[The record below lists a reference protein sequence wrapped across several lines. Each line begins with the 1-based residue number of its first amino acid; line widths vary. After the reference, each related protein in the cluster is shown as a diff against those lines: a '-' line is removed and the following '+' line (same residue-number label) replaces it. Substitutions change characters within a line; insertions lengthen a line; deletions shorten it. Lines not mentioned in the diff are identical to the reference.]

1 MKKYEKQAKDFCEAI
16 KEIATNENA
25 LTTLENYLACHFGG
39 WLEEYASTPDGLVCE
54 LKTFA
59 KMK

>member
-16 KEIATNENA
+16 KEIAMNENTLA
-25 LTTLENYLACHFGG
+25 TLENYLACHFGG
-39 WLEEYASTPDGLVCE
+39 WLEEYASTPEDLVYE
-54 LKTFA
+54 LETFA